1 MRPRYDIPIEP
12 VLESLP
18 PVPLHCRR
26 AEGHGQ
32 RAPWIPLQN
41 PKKPTAARSRRD
53 HTVTSKKAP
62 EAPHQAKRRRI
73 LIVDDS
79 STHRLWLELMLG
91 SRYDIDVAVDG
102 EAGLRAAAANK
113 PDLILLDVVMPGAD
127 GFTTCRA
134 LRKRTETR
142 KTPVIM
148 VTTKDEEIDVE
159 TGYTSGCTDYI
170 AKPVDQLELLAKVES
185 WLDASGVV

>member
-1 MRPRYDIPIEP
+1 M
-12 VLESLP
+12 
-18 PVPLHCRR
+18 
-26 AEGHGQ
+26 
-32 RAPWIPLQN
+32 
-41 PKKPTAARSRRD
+41 
-53 HTVTSKKAP
+53 
-62 EAPHQAKRRRI
+62 
-73 LIVDDS
+73 DDS

-91 SRYDIDVAVDG
+91 SRYDIYVAVDG
-102 EAGLRAAAANK
+102 EGGLRAAAANK
-113 PDLILLDVVMPGAD
+113 PDLILLDVVMPGVD

-134 LRKRTETR
+134 LRKRTETH

>member
-1 MRPRYDIPIEP
+1 VTETM
-12 VLESLP
+12 
-18 PVPLHCRR
+18 
-26 AEGHGQ
+26 
-32 RAPWIPLQN
+32 
-41 PKKPTAARSRRD
+41 AADASGR
-53 HTVTSKKAP
+53 
-62 EAPHQAKRRRI
+62 RRRI

-102 EAGLRAAAANK
+102 ETGLRAAIAHT

-134 LRKRTETR
+134 LRDRAETR

-170 AKPVDQLELLAKVES
+170 AKPVDQIELLAKVES
-185 WLDASGVV
+185 WLEAAGAA

>member
-1 MRPRYDIPIEP
+1 M
-12 VLESLP
+12 
-18 PVPLHCRR
+18 
-26 AEGHGQ
+26 
-32 RAPWIPLQN
+32 
-41 PKKPTAARSRRD
+41 
-53 HTVTSKKAP
+53 TSKKTP
-62 EAPHQAKRRRI
+62 EAPHQAMRRRI

-91 SRYDIDVAVDG
+91 SRYDIDVAADG
-102 EAGLRAAAANK
+102 EAGLRAAVANT

-134 LRKRTETR
+134 LRQRVETR

-148 VTTKDEEIDVE
+148 VTTKDEEVDVE

-185 WLDASGVV
+185 WLDASGAV

>member
-1 MRPRYDIPIEP
+1 M
-12 VLESLP
+12 
-18 PVPLHCRR
+18 
-26 AEGHGQ
+26 
-32 RAPWIPLQN
+32 
-41 PKKPTAARSRRD
+41 
-53 HTVTSKKAP
+53 TSKKAP
-62 EAPHQAKRRRI
+62 EAPQQTERRRI

-102 EAGLRAAAANK
+102 EAGLRAAVANK
-113 PDLILLDVVMPGAD
+113 PDLILLDVVMPGLD

-134 LRKRTETR
+134 LREQTETR

-170 AKPVDQLELLAKVES
+170 SKPVDQLELLAKVES
-185 WLDASGVV
+185 WLDASGAV

>member
-1 MRPRYDIPIEP
+1 M
-12 VLESLP
+12 
-18 PVPLHCRR
+18 
-26 AEGHGQ
+26 
-32 RAPWIPLQN
+32 
-41 PKKPTAARSRRD
+41 
-53 HTVTSKKAP
+53 TSKKAP
-62 EAPHQAKRRRI
+62 EAAGQAKKRRI

-102 EAGLRAAAANK
+102 EGGLKAAAANK
-113 PDLILLDVVMPGAD
+113 PDLILLDVVMPGVD

-134 LRKRTETR
+134 LRERAATR

-170 AKPVDQLELLAKVES
+170 AKPVDQIELLAKVES
-185 WLDASGVV
+185 WLDAAGAA

>member
-1 MRPRYDIPIEP
+1 M
-12 VLESLP
+12 
-18 PVPLHCRR
+18 
-26 AEGHGQ
+26 
-32 RAPWIPLQN
+32 
-41 PKKPTAARSRRD
+41 AAS
-53 HTVTSKKAP
+53 P
-62 EAPHQAKRRRI
+62 AKRRRI

-102 EAGLRAAAANK
+102 EGGLKAAVANT
-113 PDLILLDVVMPGAD
+113 PDLILLDVVMPGVD
-127 GFTTCRA
+127 GFSTCRA
-134 LRKRTETR
+134 LRRRAETR

-148 VTTKDEEIDVE
+148 VTTKDEEVDVE

-185 WLDASGVV
+185 WLDASRVA

>member
-1 MRPRYDIPIEP
+1 M
-12 VLESLP
+12 
-18 PVPLHCRR
+18 
-26 AEGHGQ
+26 
-32 RAPWIPLQN
+32 
-41 PKKPTAARSRRD
+41 
-53 HTVTSKKAP
+53 TSTKAP
-62 EAPHQAKRRRI
+62 EAPHQGKRRRI

-102 EAGLRAAAANK
+102 EAGLRAAVANK
-113 PDLILLDVVMPGAD
+113 PDLILLDVVMPGVD

-142 KTPVIM
+142 QTPVIM